1 MKEKNKQG
9 GQEVNKKITTEARH
23 QENKNKQTKV
33 ERNKQKLKQ
42 SQAGRKQTNK
52 ARQDKTSK

>member
-33 ERNKQKLKQ
+33 ERNKTKIKTKLDRKKTNEQ
-42 SQAGRKQTNK
+42 SQVG
-52 ARQDKTSK
+52 